1 MGTASSIPCRFDSP
15 QLAIAAN
22 GAEPTFAFARDN
34 SNYLALQGSFT
45 AIPFTNEQCTY
56 STASAYTPL
65 IVNGDITRTCKV
77 LSGSTQYTRLDCPT
91 VINNDLPAA
100 TYTLTFENPALP
112 ATETPAAFEARRF
125 VVIKPTTST
134 VLTTVTTTTSVTAT
148 ATQLVGATPTS
159 MASAG
164 STTSLS
170 SIASLSSSDLM
181 SSSASSSSS
190 SPSASSSPL
199 SQSSSSSSSTS
210 AIVSISGS
218 SSATQSSSASSSTQ
232 LTTLFTVT
240 TRTSTSA
247 YSVPTLKISQDA
259 TCGGKTGYTCKGSR
273 WGDCCSRNGW
283 CGRNRDFCTAGCQ
296 LSFGTCNASSASSS
310 SAIQT
315 SSSSTRLPSIS
326 SSPSASPISA
336 LKVSTDG
343 SCGGKVTCKGSKFG
357 KCCSKYGYCGS
368 SSSYCDAGC
377 NPLFGS
383 CKDQAVPS
391 TTPSSPSLKVSKDA
405 KCGGSTGQTCK
416 NSAFG
421 NCCSQYGWCGSGSSY
436 CGSSCD
442 SAFGDCSNF
451 RRQASATGG
460 GPDFTYPPIP
470 TITATTTVTASIT
483 VGTVTVTV
491 TGDSVP
497 TISTMSNIASSTSSA
512 TETVSTDTATMTS
525 SSLDTPTSMSPLSTL
540 PPAPTSEVVPP
551 ANFCLKVL
559 TPGVSSS
566 GFVVK
571 SNNIGGGGGISMDSI
586 VGGSIPHV
594 MRFAIGTDN
603 ILMVTTP
610 GLAYP
615 QITRYSRGTGAWL
628 RFADNFANAYPVA
641 CVVKTSVPGYEGE
654 QVLKCIG
661 GFPTQPVRTFTG
673 FRDQAVVNVPHRLFG
688 DEKTTQPDTAD
699 NFKVE
704 LGLFTGGACPVDA
717 PTSSSISDEATSSL
731 TPMPSVETP
740 SPSVATLSFSAATP
754 I

>member
-65 IVNGDITRTCKV
+65 IVNGDITRTCKI

-91 VINNDLPAA
+91 CINNDLPAA

-125 VVIKPTTST
+125 VVMKPTTST
-134 VLTTVTTTTSVTAT
+134 VLSTVTTTTSVTAT
-148 ATQLVGATPTS
+148 ATQVIGVTPTS

-170 SIASLSSSDLM
+170 SIASSSPSDLM

-190 SPSASSSPL
+190 SSSASSSPL
-199 SQSSSSSSSTS
+199 SQSSSSSSFSS
-210 AIVSISGS
+210 ASVSISGS

-232 LTTLFTVT
+232 LSTLFTVT

-247 YSVPTLKISQDA
+247 SSVPTLKISQDA

-296 LSFGTCNASSASSS
+296 LSF
-310 SAIQT
+310 
-315 SSSSTRLPSIS
+315 
-326 SSPSASPISA
+326 A

-357 KCCSKYGYCGS
+357 NCCSKYGYCGS

-377 NPLFGS
+377 NPLFGN

-421 NCCSQYGWCGSGSSY
+421 NCCSQYGWCGSGPSY
-436 CGSSCD
+436 CGRSCD
-442 SAFGDCSNF
+442 SALGDCSNF
-451 RRQASATGG
+451 RRQAPATGG

-512 TETVSTDTATMTS
+512 SETVSTDTATMTS
-525 SSLDTPTSMSPLSTL
+525 SSLDTPTSMSPLSTP
-540 PPAPTSEVVPP
+540 PPAPTSDVVPP

-566 GFVVK
+566 GFVIK
-571 SNNIGGGGGISMDSI
+571 SNNIGGGGGISVDSI
-586 VGGSIPHV
+586 VGGSITHV

-661 GFPTQPVRTFTG
+661 GFPTQPVHTFTG

-740 SPSVATLSFSAATP
+740 SPSVVTPSFSAATP

>member
-65 IVNGDITRTCKV
+65 IVNGDITRTCKI

-91 VINNDLPAA
+91 CINNDLPAA

-125 VVIKPTTST
+125 VVMKPTTST
-134 VLTTVTTTTSVTAT
+134 VLSTVTTTTSVTAT
-148 ATQLVGATPTS
+148 ATQVIGVTPTS

-170 SIASLSSSDLM
+170 SIASSSPSDLM

-190 SPSASSSPL
+190 SSSASSSPL
-199 SQSSSSSSSTS
+199 SQSSSSSSFSS
-210 AIVSISGS
+210 ASVSISGS

-232 LTTLFTVT
+232 LSTLFTVT

-247 YSVPTLKISQDA
+247 SSVPTLKISQDA

-296 LSFGTCNASSASSS
+296 LSF
-310 SAIQT
+310 
-315 SSSSTRLPSIS
+315 
-326 SSPSASPISA
+326 ASPISA

-357 KCCSKYGYCGS
+357 NCCSKYGYCGS

-377 NPLFGS
+377 NPLFGN

-421 NCCSQYGWCGSGSSY
+421 NCCSQYGWCGSGPSY
-436 CGSSCD
+436 CGS
-442 SAFGDCSNF
+442 
-451 RRQASATGG
+451 
-460 GPDFTYPPIP
+460 
-470 TITATTTVTASIT
+470 
-483 VGTVTVTV
+483 
-491 TGDSVP
+491 
-497 TISTMSNIASSTSSA
+497 
-512 TETVSTDTATMTS
+512 
-525 SSLDTPTSMSPLSTL
+525 
-540 PPAPTSEVVPP
+540 
-551 ANFCLKVL
+551 
-559 TPGVSSS
+559 
-566 GFVVK
+566 
-571 SNNIGGGGGISMDSI
+571 
-586 VGGSIPHV
+586 
-594 MRFAIGTDN
+594 
-603 ILMVTTP
+603 
-610 GLAYP
+610 
-615 QITRYSRGTGAWL
+615 
-628 RFADNFANAYPVA
+628 
-641 CVVKTSVPGYEGE
+641 GYWW
-654 QVLKCIG
+654 
-661 GFPTQPVRTFTG
+661 R
-673 FRDQAVVNVPHRLFG
+673 
-688 DEKTTQPDTAD
+688 
-699 NFKVE
+699 
-704 LGLFTGGACPVDA
+704 
-717 PTSSSISDEATSSL
+717 S
-731 TPMPSVETP
+731 
-740 SPSVATLSFSAATP
+740 
-754 I
+754 